1 MEYDLIVSDV
11 DGCLTPEESAGWDHR
26 MFAALV
32 SRVRGERAPDQ
43 DDGRDRGGAI
53 RPAGRLPLTLCTGR
67 PQPYVEALLK
77 ILDIDLPAVCENGAV
92 IYRLSTNES
101 VYGPGVT
108 PDGLREIGEVRQHIV
123 MDLLPSFPGA
133 TLQFGKQ
140 AQVSVFSADPAQIPP
155 LAERVRQFAARF
167 ADDPFVIGASHYYLN
182 VSLAGVD
189 KGSAIEQVMR
199 ELAVDRSRTA
209 AIGDTEGDL
218 PLREHAAF
226 FACPANATPP
236 IKAKADYVSPY
247 RDMEAMVDILDRIT
261 GSSAGASGPPGVRS
275 TPRR

>member
-11 DGCLTPEESAGWDHR
+11 DGCLTPEESVGWDFAR
-26 MFAALV
+26 FAALV
-32 SRVRGERAPDQ
+32 GRIRSQAHVGPGSRRPRA
-43 DDGRDRGGAI
+43 DGTRREGG
-53 RPAGRLPLTLCTGR
+53 LPLTLCTGR
-67 PQPYVEALLK
+67 PQPYVEVLLK

-123 MDLLPSFPGA
+123 MDLLPSFPA
-133 TLQFGKQ
+133 AVLQFGKQ

-155 LAERVRQFAARF
+155 LADRVRRFAARF
-167 ADDPFVIGASHYYLN
+167 SDNPFVIGASHYYLN

-189 KGSAIEQVMR
+189 KGSAIEQVMF

-226 FACPANATPP
+226 FACPANATDP
-236 IKAKADYVSPY
+236 IKAKADYVSPH

-261 GSSAGASGPPGVRS
+261 GSSAGASGPPDARS
-275 TPRR
+275 TRRR